1 MVKSRFVYLFI
12 CLTLVLSLAGGFM
25 AVAAS
30 AQSPTPTP
38 SAAPSPAPST
48 TPTTAP
54 SATPTATPSPT
65 STTPILS
72 LETDIPSY
80 SDDSGAIF
88 NFDVTIKYNG
98 NDRQTANISAS
109 TSAPGWI
116 ANVTY
121 AGRQANAIDIG
132 PAGQYGPDTKTV
144 QVSLSPGPSQK
155 PDKGS
160 YVVTLKVTAGNL
172 TKTIDLTGIIKSKTS
187 YSMNS
192 DTGRLSMSAEAGKE
206 NHYTVVLNNAGTEPL
221 SNISFSSDKP
231 DNWIIKFNP
240 EKVDTLAAG
249 KTQQV
254 DVIITPPSG
263 KTIAGD
269 YMISLRSN
277 NDKVSSNMEVRV
289 TALTPSIW
297 GWVSIIIIVV
307 VVAGLAALFLKLGR
321 R

>member
-1 MVKSRFVYLFI
+1 MVKSRFVYLFL

-38 SAAPSPAPST
+38 SAAPQPAPST
-48 TPTTAP
+48 TPTPA
-54 SATPTATPSPT
+54 PT
-65 STTPILS
+65 STTPLLS

-80 SDDSGAIF
+80 SDDSGSSF

-109 TSAPGWI
+109 TTTPGWV

-121 AGRQANAIDIG
+121 AGKQANSIDIG

-155 PDKGS
+155 PDKGN
-160 YVVTLKVTAGNL
+160 YVVTLKVTTGNL

-192 DTGRLSMSAEAGKE
+192 DTGRLSMSAEAGKD
-206 NHYTVVLNNAGTEPL
+206 NHYTVVLNNAGTDPL

-240 EKVDTLAAG
+240 DKVDTLAAG
-249 KTQQV
+249 KTQQI
-254 DVIITPPSG
+254 DVTITPPSG

-277 NDKVSSNMEVRV
+277 NDKVSSTMDVRV
-289 TALTPSIW
+289 TALTPTIW